1 MDKATIDWMLANL
14 PSIELTDE
22 AGQGIGRYITPPA
35 RLSFHSLDKPRAME
49 EGQKPKYGC
58 SLIFPAEANLDIMKT
73 AAGTAAMAFF
83 GPKIEKAKQAEKFSP
98 FRQQKNET
106 WDGYGD
112 DGLFIRI
119 SSEFPI
125 VLLGEGG
132 ESDLIALPNPRWYD
146 GMWVRAQVNVYAYE
160 HKLGGPGVRFGAISV
175 QKIADDEEF
184 KGGTGSATV
193 GMGAIKLPGAAV
205 NSSAPATA
213 PKTAGANL
221 F

>member
-1 MDKATIDWMLANL
+1 MDKATIDWMLANI
-14 PSIELTDE
+14 PSVELLDE
-22 AGQGIGRYITPPA
+22 AGQGIGRYTTPPA

-49 EGQKPKYGC
+49 EGQEPKYSC
-58 SLIFPAEANLDIMKT
+58 SLIFPPAANLDVLKT
-73 AAGTAAMAFF
+73 AAGNAAIAYF
-83 GPKIEKAKQAEKFSP
+83 GGRVAQVKGHPKFSP
-98 FRQQKNET
+98 FREQRLEK

-119 SSEFPI
+119 SSQFPV

-132 ESDLIALPNPRWYD
+132 ETDLIALPNPRWYD
-146 GMWVRAQVNVYAYE
+146 GMWVRAQVNTYAYE

-184 KGGTGSATV
+184 TGGNGSATV
-193 GMGAIKLPGAAV
+193 GMGAIKLPGAAA